1 MKTIDRRTFLGGTLA
16 TVASIHMP
24 CQALLA
30 QGAESTHSAA
40 SPTADQ
46 RRWQDLEVG
55 MFIHFAPNTWQDK
68 QNDDLSTPLDSID
81 PDIDT
86 DNWAECA
93 VNLGARYILF
103 VAKHVGGFCM
113 WNTDTTP
120 YSIGHTK
127 WKNGRGD
134 VLSDLS
140 ASCKKHG
147 LRLGVYLSPKDKY
160 FGAEVGGVCKDASR
174 QQAYNAMYRTQLTEV
189 LTRYGQLVELWF
201 DGSIIVPVADIVRKH
216 ASHAAIYQGPEAT
229 IRWVGNENGFAPL
242 PLWNTVTRE
251 KAQSGVSTAKNG
263 DPNGDTWL
271 PVESDVSI
279 RRPDWFWST
288 TNEHKLMTKEQLL
301 EVYYRSVG
309 RGSQLLLNMPPDRR
323 GHIPDADFAL
333 VREFGHEIQRRFG
346 KSEAEVSGKGSHLV
360 LHLSSSK
367 SIDHVILQEDC
378 QFGQRVSAFQMEG
391 RLHGEWVSLNRGST
405 IGHKRIIP
413 VDPNAYSALRL
424 TIDEANG
431 EPHIRRFAAF
441 DTGATPPAGWDAV

>member
-1 MKTIDRRTFLGGTLA
+1 MKIVDRRTFLESA
-16 TVASIHMP
+16 FSAIASMQISSRTV
-24 CQALLA
+24 LA
-30 QGAESTHSAA
+30 QGGKKVHSAA
-40 SPTADQ
+40 IPTADQ
-46 RRWQDLEVG
+46 RNWQDLEVG
-55 MFIHFAPNTWQDK
+55 MFVHFAPNTWQDK
-68 QNDDLSTPLDSID
+68 QNDDLSTPLESIN
-81 PDIDT
+81 PDINT

-93 VNLGARYILF
+93 VNLGARYIVF

-113 WNTDTTP
+113 WNTNTTQ

-140 ASCKKHG
+140 VSCKKYG

-160 FGAEVGGVCKDASR
+160 FGAEVGGVCRDPSR
-174 QQAYNAMYRTQLTEV
+174 QEAYNAMYRTQLTEV

-201 DGSIIVPVADIVRKH
+201 DGSIVVPVADLVHKY
-216 ASHAAIYQGPEAT
+216 APHAAIYQGPEAT
-229 IRWVGNENGFAPL
+229 IRWVGNEKGFAPL
-242 PLWNTVTRE
+242 SLWNTVSRE
-251 KAQSGVSTAKNG
+251 QARSGVSTAKNG
-263 DPNGDTWL
+263 DPNGDSWL

-333 VREFGHEIQRRFG
+333 VRDFGAEIKRRFG
-346 KSEAEVSGKGSHLV
+346 VSEAEVSGKGSSLV
-360 LHLSSSK
+360 LHLSTPNN
-367 SIDHVILQEDC
+367 IDHVILQEDC
-378 QFGQRVSAFQMEG
+378 RFGQRVSAFQLEG
-391 RLHGEWVSLNRGST
+391 CLRNEWISLNTGST

-413 VDPNAYSALRL
+413 VTSSKYSALRL
-424 TIDEANG
+424 SVGETSG
-431 EPHIRRFAAF
+431 EPRIRRFAAF
-441 DTGATPPAGWDAV
+441 NTGIAPPTGWDAV